1 MVSYFSK
8 FFQSAL
14 LSAAEQKGFELL
26 EIRGQDPRLA
36 SLDTLSGEDI
46 PLHFLFRLHS
56 YIIQV
61 GESKSPSTNLTT
73 ATHQLHKV
81 SKCQSEFGPV
91 FCPRWCSCM
100 SGLGTTCGTA
110 LCASK
115 PAWTEPLLPSDCSIM
130 DVTPERLTG
139 EWHAHL
145 SFLFLCVFVHTEEA
159 HTHFCLLTPCRPQLV
174 LTVVDGLDVRV
185 PRNISHFISEQRRA
199 HFLECR
205 HHDARNFLQVR
216 QKKCFILIQ
225 IEVDGDTINLFFTTA
240 ALP

>member
-1 MVSYFSK
+1 MNCWRYEARTHDWPVWTPCQERTSLCIFSFVSIVTS
-8 FFQSAL
+8 SRWV
-14 LSAAEQKGFELL
+14 S
-26 EIRGQDPRLA
+26 PN
-36 SLDTLSGEDI
+36 
-46 PLHFLFRLHS
+46 LHPQISQPQH
-56 YIIQV
+56 I
-61 GESKSPSTNLTT
+61 K
-73 ATHQLHKV
+73 LHKV
-81 SKCQSEFGPV
+81 SKCQSEFGSV